1 MLEWEK
7 TIWFFETF
15 KIIIR
20 AIVQINT
27 GKKKRG
33 GVSLLNRLNRCKK
46 TNAQKRNSSFM
57 SLKIQ
62 AVDQV
67 YEEPEFI

>member
-27 GKKKRG
+27 GKKKKG
-33 GVSLLNRLNRCKK
+33 GGLFVKQIK
-46 TNAQKRNSSFM
+46 
-57 SLKIQ
+57 
-62 AVDQV
+62 QV
-67 YEEPEFI
+67 